1 MISLN
6 PKDYLMAG
14 LAMMLVAAGVWI
26 MLLRSEVGGLEAEID
41 KQAAHIEMQKLQISA
56 FVGAVDRQNAAIE
69 GLKVSTTEGMKEVA
83 EKAKTV
89 EKRYSTVKVKDAT
102 CESKLQAYEDM
113 LKVFA
118 GRTK

>member
-1 MISLN
+1 MPSLN
-6 PKDYLMAG
+6 IKDYIMAG
-14 LAMMLVAAGVWI
+14 MAVIILIMWTMLSIARTEV
-26 MLLRSEVGGLEAEID
+26 SEKSAVIAL
-41 KQAAHIEMQKLQISA
+41 QTLQINA
-56 FVGAVDRQNAAIE
+56 FVGSIDKQNAAIE
-69 GLKVSTTEGMKEVA
+69 NLKVSTTEGMKEVA

>member
-1 MISLN
+1 MPSLSI
-6 PKDYLMAG
+6 KDYIMAG
-14 LAMMLVAAGVWI
+14 MTLLIIVMWTMLSIARTEVSEKSAAI
-26 MLLRSEVGGLEAEID
+26 AL
-41 KQAAHIEMQKLQISA
+41 QTLQINA
-56 FVGAVDRQNAAIE
+56 FVGSIDKQNAAIE
-69 GLKVSTTEGMKEVA
+69 DLKVSTTEGMKEVA

-118 GRTK
+118 GRAK

>member
-1 MISLN
+1 MPSLN
-6 PKDYLMAG
+6 IKDYIMAG
-14 LAMMLVAAGVWI
+14 MALALIVMWTMLSIARTEV
-26 MLLRSEVGGLEAEID
+26 SEKSAVIALQTLQINGFVGSID
-41 KQAAHIEMQKLQISA
+41 K
-56 FVGAVDRQNAAIE
+56 QNAAIE
-69 GLKVSTTEGMKEVA
+69 NLKVSTTEGMKEVA

-118 GRTK
+118 GRAK

>member
-1 MISLN
+1 MPSLN
-6 PKDYLMAG
+6 IRDYIMAG
-14 LAMMLVAAGVWI
+14 MALALIVMWTMLSIARTEV
-26 MLLRSEVGGLEAEID
+26 SEKSAVIAL
-41 KQAAHIEMQKLQISA
+41 QTLQINA
-56 FVGAVDRQNAAIE
+56 FVGSIDKQNAAIE

-89 EKRYSTVKVKDAT
+89 EKRYSTVTVKDAT

>member
-1 MISLN
+1 MPSLSI
-6 PKDYLMAG
+6 KDCIMAG
-14 LAMMLVAAGVWI
+14 MALALIVMWTMLSV
-26 MLLRSEVGGLEAEID
+26 LRTEVSEKSAVIAL
-41 KQAAHIEMQKLQISA
+41 QTLQINA
-56 FVGAVDRQNAAIE
+56 FVGSIDKQNAAIE
-69 GLKVSTTEGMKEVA
+69 NLKVSTTEGMKEVA

-89 EKRYSTVKVKDAT
+89 EKRYSTVTVKDAT

>member
-1 MISLN
+1 MPSLN
-6 PKDYLMAG
+6 IKDYIMAG
-14 LAMMLVAAGVWI
+14 MTLLIVVMWTMLSIARTEV
-26 MLLRSEVGGLEAEID
+26 SEKSAVIAL
-41 KQAAHIEMQKLQISA
+41 QTLQINA
-56 FVGAVDRQNAAIE
+56 FVGSIDKQNAAIE
-69 GLKVSTTEGMKEVA
+69 DLKVSTTEGMKEVA

-118 GRTK
+118 GRAK

>member
-1 MISLN
+1 MPSLN
-6 PKDYLMAG
+6 IKDYIMAG
-14 LAMMLVAAGVWI
+14 MAVIILIMWTMLSIARTEI
-26 MLLRSEVGGLEAEID
+26 SEKSAVIAL
-41 KQAAHIEMQKLQISA
+41 QTLQINA
-56 FVGAVDRQNAAIE
+56 FVGSIDKQNAAIE
-69 GLKVSTTEGMKEVA
+69 GLKISTTEGMKEVA

>member
-1 MISLN
+1 MPSLN
-6 PKDYLMAG
+6 IKDYIMAG
-14 LAMMLVAAGVWI
+14 MTLLIIVMWTMLSV
-26 MLLRSEVGGLEAEID
+26 LRTEVSEKSAVIAL
-41 KQAAHIEMQKLQISA
+41 QTLQINA
-56 FVGAVDRQNAAIE
+56 FVGSIDKQNAAIE

-118 GRTK
+118 GRAK

>member
-1 MISLN
+1 MPSLN
-6 PKDYLMAG
+6 IKDYILAAMG
-14 LAMMLVAAGVWI
+14 LALIVMWTMLSIARTEV
-26 MLLRSEVGGLEAEID
+26 SEKSAVIALQTLQIDGFTKSID
-41 KQAAHIEMQKLQISA
+41 KQ
-56 FVGAVDRQNAAIE
+56 NTAIE
-69 GLKVSTTEGMKEVA
+69 NLRISTTDGMKEVA

>member
-1 MISLN
+1 MSSLN
-6 PKDYLMAG
+6 IKDYIMAG
-14 LAMMLVAAGVWI
+14 MALALIVMWI
-26 MLLRSEVGGLEAEID
+26 MLSIARTEVSEKSAVIAL
-41 KQAAHIEMQKLQISA
+41 QTLQINA
-56 FVGAVDRQNAAIE
+56 FVGSIDKQNAAIE

-89 EKRYSTVKVKDAT
+89 EKRYSTVTVKDAT

>member
-1 MISLN
+1 MPSLN
-6 PKDYLMAG
+6 IKDYIMAG
-14 LAMMLVAAGVWI
+14 MALALIVMWTMLSV
-26 MLLRSEVGGLEAEID
+26 LRTEVSEKSAVIAL
-41 KQAAHIEMQKLQISA
+41 QTLQINA
-56 FVGAVDRQNAAIE
+56 FVGSIDKQNAAIE
-69 GLKVSTTEGMKEVA
+69 NLKVSTTEGMKEVA

-89 EKRYSTVKVKDAT
+89 EKRYSTVTVKDAT

>member
-1 MISLN
+1 MPSLN
-6 PKDYLMAG
+6 IKDYIMAG
-14 LAMMLVAAGVWI
+14 MAVIILIMWTMLSIARTEV
-26 MLLRSEVGGLEAEID
+26 SEKSAVIALQTLQINAFGGSID
-41 KQAAHIEMQKLQISA
+41 K
-56 FVGAVDRQNAAIE
+56 QNAAIE

>member
-1 MISLN
+1 MPSLN
-6 PKDYLMAG
+6 IKDYIMAG
-14 LAMMLVAAGVWI
+14 MTLLIIVMWTMLSIARTEV
-26 MLLRSEVGGLEAEID
+26 SEKSAVIALQTLQIGAFTSSID
-41 KQAAHIEMQKLQISA
+41 K
-56 FVGAVDRQNAAIE
+56 QNAAIE
-69 GLKVSTTEGMKEVA
+69 NLKVSTTEGMKEVA

-89 EKRYSTVKVKDAT
+89 EKRYSTVTVKDAT

>member
-1 MISLN
+1 MPSLN
-6 PKDYLMAG
+6 IKDYIMAG
-14 LAMMLVAAGVWI
+14 MTLLIIVMWTMLSIARTEV
-26 MLLRSEVGGLEAEID
+26 SEKSAVIAL
-41 KQAAHIEMQKLQISA
+41 QTLQIST
-56 FVGAVDRQNAAIE
+56 FVGSIDKQNAAIE

-89 EKRYSTVKVKDAT
+89 EKRYSTVTVKDAT